1 MVHKRALAVVLLVPA
16 AVFTLSCGGGG
27 LDPRCSI
34 EAEGPH
40 RQQIA
45 KSVAGSDLW
54 NEYFDHVSS
63 SSTLVTF
70 SLSMERRTFKSVG
83 GDYDPGKIIVTFIA
97 KNVRK
102 SGAELVKQ
110 DPEVALDPFMIGSF
124 PSNPT
129 REQVQEIVFKAMEDK
144 IYPYVDRWVNL
155 AAINAMGQ
163 EGTSGQGFVP
173 TLEELV
179 ADSWTSGDMKGA
191 ARKALKMIEEGV
203 Y

>member
-1 MVHKRALAVVLLVPA
+1 MVHKHAVA
-16 AVFTLSCGGGG
+16 AVLIAPVALLSLSCGGG
-27 LDPRCSI
+27 LDPRCRI
-34 EAEGPH
+34 EAESPH
-40 RQQIA
+40 RDEIA
-45 KSVAGSDLW
+45 RSVAGSDLW
-54 NEYFDHVSS
+54 DEYFGHISS
-63 SSTLVTF
+63 SSTLVSF
-70 SLSMERRTFKSVG
+70 SLTMERRTFKSFG
-83 GDYDPGKIIVTFIA
+83 GDYDPGKIIVTFVA
-97 KNVRK
+97 TNLRK

-129 REQVQEIVFKAMEDK
+129 REQVQEIVFKAMEEK

-155 AAINAMGQ
+155 AAIHAMGQ
-163 EGTSGQGFVP
+163 EGTSGQTFVS

-191 ARKALKMIEEGV
+191 AREALKMIDEGV